1 MSEGSDGAEP
11 RALSEAT
18 AAKLA
23 ALATTVFTRL
33 TTHSR
38 FAALVTSPDATRS
51 PLPPS
56 AERLP
61 LPLTSLLPLV
71 EADAAMEQVRRLPR
85 HPFHTALPA
94 KAWVSTEV
102 PLRSQ

>member
-1 MSEGSDGAEP
+1 V
-11 RALSEAT
+11 
-18 AAKLA
+18 KLA
-23 ALATTVFTRL
+23 ALAATVFTRL

-38 FAALVTSPDATRS
+38 FATLLLSSDAART

-71 EADAAMEQVRRLPR
+71 EADPVPGHVRRSPLCVSQDASPCKSILMKSLA
-85 HPFHTALPA
+85 ALERQQPCDGVR
-94 KAWVSTEV
+94 WIDIET
-102 PLRSQ
+102 